1 MRDCFIVRHLNS
13 DFTDYFH
20 VKEVNQV
27 STNEVHEVIFS
38 DLEKEIIK
46 LIIQEIPNKEI
57 ARRLNYSQR
66 NIEYSISNIMEKLN
80 VATRVG
86 IVVEVYKRKLLQD

>member
-1 MRDCFIVRHLNS
+1 M
-13 DFTDYFH
+13 
-20 VKEVNQV
+20 

>member
-1 MRDCFIVRHLNS
+1 MASNS
-13 DFTDYFH
+13 
-20 VKEVNQV
+20 
-27 STNEVHEVIFS
+27 VHEEVFS
-38 DLEKEIIK
+38 DIEKAIVK

-80 VATRVG
+80 VVTRVG
-86 IVVEVYKRKLLQD
+86 IVVEVYNRDLNLD

>member
-1 MRDCFIVRHLNS
+1 M
-13 DFTDYFH
+13 
-20 VKEVNQV
+20 

-86 IVVEVYKRKLLQD
+86 IVVEIYKRKLL

>member
-1 MRDCFIVRHLNS
+1 M
-13 DFTDYFH
+13 
-20 VKEVNQV
+20 
-27 STNEVHEVIFS
+27 IFS
-38 DLEKEIIK
+38 NLEKEIIK